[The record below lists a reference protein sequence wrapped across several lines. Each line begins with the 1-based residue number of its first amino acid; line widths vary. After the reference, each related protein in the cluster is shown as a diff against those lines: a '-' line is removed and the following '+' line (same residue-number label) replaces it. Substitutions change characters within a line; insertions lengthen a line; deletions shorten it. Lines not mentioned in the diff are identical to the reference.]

1 MEPEFVLAKVQ
12 TIVKDILDNED
23 IIVSRDTVASD
34 IDEWDSLAHIQLVV
48 AMETEFGVRFTSR
61 EIQTWK
67 NVGEIIDCIVGKQ

>member
-67 NVGEIIDCIVGKQ
+67 NVGEIIDCIVSKQ

>member
-23 IIVSRDTVASD
+23 IIVSRNTVASD

-48 AMETEFGVRFTSR
+48 AMENEFGVRFTSR

-67 NVGEIIDCIVGKQ
+67 NVGEIIDCIVSKQ